1 MAKSKN
7 NLFGLVNQLS
17 RGKSGQGG
25 SKLGSPLASIAK
37 AESGASTAS
46 VKLTRIVGTKA
57 ASLSAK
63 AVATGLKFGSPSSSA
78 TSTSQTTGELSKF
91 LSQTASG
98 GISSALGGGL
108 AGFLGIGSLVSGL
121 VSLFGGGGGKSTP
134 PPLVKFQLPVS
145 QDQATYA
152 TPASGSSNQRDAGGS
167 GATTVGSG
175 GAHTGSGQANQ
186 PFQYQSAQIAQAV
199 KQALLN
205 SSSLSDV
212 IAEI

>member
-17 RGKSGQGG
+17 RGKSGRSG
-25 SKLGSPLASIAK
+25 STIVSPLASIAK
-37 AESGASTAS
+37 AESGTSTAS
-46 VKLTRIVGTKA
+46 VKLTRLAGTKA
-57 ASLSAK
+57 ASLNTT
-63 AVATGLKFGSPSSSA
+63 AVASGLKFGSPSSSA
-78 TSTSQTTGELSKF
+78 TSTSQSSGELSKF

-98 GISSALGGGL
+98 GVSSALGGGL
-108 AGFLGIGSLVSGL
+108 AGIGGIGSLISGL
-121 VSLFGGGGGKSTP
+121 VNLFGGGSKSAP
-134 PPLVKFQLPVS
+134 PPLVRFQLADS
-145 QDQATYA
+145 QSQTTYKS
-152 TPASGSSNQRDAGGS
+152 PASGLSIQHATGGS
-167 GATTVGSG
+167 GTT
-175 GAHTGSGQANQ
+175 AGQANQ